1 MNKLFLASV
10 AMALMATA
18 ASADPW
24 VDYTPQKGL
33 YIVTGVKVDPNKVD
47 DYLKGLKKM
56 WSPGEELAKKQ
67 GLIDAYEV
75 MVNVNASGPG
85 PNVLLIEH
93 LPSFA
98 VLDPNKKRDLDFQ
111 KTLEAAVPKSET
123 DAAVANF
130 DKFRVFTSQ
139 EMWQQVEFT
148 K

>member
-1 MNKLFLASV
+1 MKKVFFAGVALAV
-10 AMALMATA
+10 MATA
-18 ASADPW
+18 ASADQW

-33 YIVTGVKVDPNKVD
+33 YVVTGVKVEPNKVD
-47 DYLKGLKKM
+47 DYLKGLKKV
-56 WSPGEELAKKQ
+56 WTPGEEIAKKQ

-75 MVNVNASGPG
+75 MINVNGAGPG

-98 VLDPNKKRDLDFQ
+98 VLDPNKKRDLDLQ
-111 KTLEAAVPKSET
+111 KAVEAATSKSET
-123 DAAVANF
+123 EAAVANF